1 MCLISLAWRC
11 HPRYDAVLVTNRDEF
26 HARPTAA
33 AQAWGQPPRRVGGR
47 DLEKGGSWL
56 LAAETARFVA
66 VTNVRVGQS
75 PETALHSRGELVDGF
90 ARSSLSAPEYLERL
104 ATTAADYGRF
114 NLLLSAGG
122 ELYFASNYPQFR
134 QQPLAPGLHSLSNGN
149 LDAPWPKTQRIQQAL
164 ARWLDSPASL
174 GEEPELS
181 PLWAALADT
190 LKADDADLPN
200 TGVGTDLERHL
211 SSPFI
216 VGDTYGTRASSV
228 LLVRAG
234 QGRLIERRF
243 GPNGQPDG
251 SSDLSFHWS

>member
-11 HPRYDAVLVTNRDEF
+11 HPKYDAVLVTNRDEF
-26 HARPTAA
+26 HARPTAP
-33 AQAWGQPPRRVGGR
+33 AQAWAEPPRRVGGR

-66 VTNVRVGQS
+66 VTNVRLGQA
-75 PETALHSRGELVDGF
+75 PETARLSRGELVDNF

-114 NLLLSAGG
+114 NLLLCAGG
-122 ELYFASNYPQFR
+122 ELFYASNYPRFR
-134 QQPLAPGLHSLSNGN
+134 HLRLAPGLHALSNAD
-149 LDAPWPKTQRIQQAL
+149 LDAPWPKTQRVQQAL
-164 ARWLDSPASL
+164 ARWLESPASL

-181 PLWAALADT
+181 PLWVALADT
-190 LKADDADLPN
+190 RKAKDADLPD
-200 TGVGTDLERHL
+200 TGVGTELERHL

-216 VGDTYGTRASSV
+216 VGEAYGTRASSV

-234 QGRLIERRF
+234 EARLLERRF
-243 GPNGQPDG
+243 GPQGAPEG
-251 SSDLSFHWS
+251 TSDLRFQWS